1 MFKCTIEDELRNIAN
16 VILVDQWLFLFLHM
30 LMSDVCLQPETRQQK
45 FSSSMS
51 RNAQGSRWK
60 DRTRLLLFLFRT
72 RPSLTRSCFAVSL
85 YCLAWPNSR
94 VKNIEITQHRHQASS
109 FFSPS
114 FSFSFL
120 ASSFFSLSFSC
131 HHELLQ
137 LSIQLF
143 FKICKHWDLCGEFT
157 VNCVL
162 AFCTFLL
169 HQHHERTHHL
179 TDSNSIVKKHHEP
192 WLFCFSSCCWW
203 DCARQQ
209 LSATCCPNIVLAS
222 VQLV

>member
-1 MFKCTIEDELRNIAN
+1 MNCEMLQMLLLLLINGF
-16 VILVDQWLFLFLHM
+16 FPFLHM
-30 LMSDVCLQPETRQQK
+30 LRSDVCLQPETRQQE

-51 RNAQGSRWK
+51 KNAQGSRWK

-94 VKNIEITQHRHQASS
+94 VKNTEIMQHRHQASS

-143 FKICKHWDLCGEFT
+143 KICKHWDLCDEFT

-169 HQHHERTHHL
+169 HNITEEL
-179 TDSNSIVKKHHEP
+179 TIPHIQKV
-192 WLFCFSSCCWW
+192 
-203 DCARQQ
+203 
-209 LSATCCPNIVLAS
+209 
-222 VQLV
+222 

>member
-1 MFKCTIEDELRNIAN
+1 MLLNKYIKKTWE
-16 VILVDQWLFLFLHM
+16 VLH
-30 LMSDVCLQPETRQQK
+30 PFPQQ
-45 FSSSMS
+45 
-51 RNAQGSRWK
+51 G
-60 DRTRLLLFLFRT
+60 
-72 RPSLTRSCFAVSL
+72 
-85 YCLAWPNSR
+85 
-94 VKNIEITQHRHQASS
+94 HQASS

-120 ASSFFSLSFSC
+120 ASSFFSLSFSS
-131 HHELLQ
+131 HHQLLQ
-137 LSIQLF
+137 LSIKLF
-143 FKICKHWDLCGEFT
+143 FKICKHWDLCGEFI

-169 HQHHERTHHL
+169 HQHRVTPHL
-179 TDSNSIVKKHHEP
+179 KYSNSIVTKHHEP

-222 VQLV
+222 ERVQGFQNSKSLAPSPTSHCWKKLYVLCTRY